1 MALVDI
7 DAAAASATY
16 VCSSGSA
23 CAGTEATEHLLEVVL
38 GVGGQR
44 VATSVDSDGSTS
56 RYGVVKL
63 DISRLRLIEL
73 HVPIAIGLY
82 LLGQFL
88 AQRDLAKGGAVW
100 WETARRECASS

>member
-1 MALVDI
+1 M
-7 DAAAASATY
+7 
-16 VCSSGSA
+16 
-23 CAGTEATEHLLEVVL
+23 VL

-44 VATSVDSDGSTS
+44 VATSVDSNGSTS

-63 DISRLRLIEL
+63 DIGRLRLIEL

-88 AQRDLAKGGAVW
+88 AQRNLAKGGAVGW
-100 WETARRECASS
+100 KTARWESASSYIGDAERKRISEQVLGEGQNIDKDGLVVISH

>member
-1 MALVDI
+1 M
-7 DAAAASATY
+7 
-16 VCSSGSA
+16 
-23 CAGTEATEHLLEVVL
+23 VL

-44 VATSVDSDGSTS
+44 VATSVDSDGSAS

-63 DISRLRLIEL
+63 DVRRLRLIEL
-73 HVPIAIGLY
+73 HVPIAVGLY

-100 WETARRECASS
+100 WETARRECASSYFGGSQRKRISEQVLSEGQNIDRDGLVVISH